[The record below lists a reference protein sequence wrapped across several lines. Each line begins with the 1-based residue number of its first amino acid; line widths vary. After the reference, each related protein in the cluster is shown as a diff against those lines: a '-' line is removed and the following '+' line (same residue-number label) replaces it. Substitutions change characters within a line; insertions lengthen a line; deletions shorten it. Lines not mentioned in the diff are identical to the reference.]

1 MKKESLN
8 TNNEALHKALA
19 GRDIILEFFP
29 VGQIMR
35 VSAMD
40 SASLTEITIQGPV
53 NAGEGVLKRNALKR
67 LEYVLRKKGII
78 S

>member
-1 MKKESLN
+1 MSASLN
-8 TNNEALHKALA
+8 NRE
-19 GRDIILEFFP
+19 IIIEFIP

-40 SASLTEITIQGPV
+40 VESLTEIVISGPV
-53 NAGEGVLKRNALKR
+53 NTPQSLLKANALKR